1 MLDMDSPRTLRLR
14 ARGQITL
21 PQDLRREL
29 ELEEDSSL
37 SVIKVGKALLLTP
50 APSRRAALARSFQAA
65 MAEEGLSLRDL
76 LDELRAQREGRGGGR
91 RKSA

>member
-1 MLDMDSPRTLRLR
+1 MLILDGPRTLRLR

-21 PQDLRREL
+21 PQDLRRDL

-76 LDELRAQREGRGGGR
+76 LDELRLQREGGGGR
-91 RKSA
+91 GKSS